1 MPNIR
6 EELTLVDNFSPQ
18 FTRFIQLAEQ
28 SAASVMDLRGSLN
41 NIETT
46 TARAA
51 LASLRSK
58 CLEQADGL
66 IMQATPLVA

>member
-6 EELTLVDNFSPQ
+6 EELTLVDNFSSQ

-41 NIETT
+41 NI
-46 TARAA
+46 
-51 LASLRSK
+51 
-58 CLEQADGL
+58 
-66 IMQATPLVA
+66 